1 MSDLERILK
10 LASHGTAD
18 ARSQAPAERELK
30 DVPVVAEDDSQDRQL
45 EAWCKKWSKYK
56 GMNGDPLPLGWVL
69 SKVDSGITT
78 DGIEAGEADK
88 AMEIIYPG
96 KGAEVKSDM
105 NKGDAYAYNVDWGD
119 FEIQKHLPI
128 TNAMQDEFIAI
139 MGDDDESTMQDVY
152 DIVKSA
158 CMETTTEAV
167 GEFAEPIYDLIDMHF
182 EGDCQP
188 VFDDLVRY
196 LSGDQIED
204 FVADFRR
211 NHDLPMGDDMDEAYK
226 KKTKL
231 NASEYK
237 CEDCGDTMHK
247 PTTDCS
253 HDSHDETG
261 DWWKDKNGNG
271 VPDSLEEAP
280 NEGNEFSGAL
290 AQAKKDGK
298 KEFEVDGKKYKVEDA
313 QKGPFVKQ
321 GGNQTVTISPKAKIK
336 TKTGGSKVES
346 APVGEENINELNV
359 PNDKEEVKSRIEKLM
374 KMADDARDAGDSN
387 KAYSIERSSEMAAL
401 QNKLSKLGGDDNWV
415 TPEGGPLSYKKVGE
429 YTYIVKD
436 ENGKEHKAEMGA
448 MGDEQDNY
456 SGDEI
461 EQTMDQEGLAM
472 LIRQAEMGAPTEEIS
487 EAPTIDTTQLITLL
501 KNAGLSEEKIKTKL
515 DEWANTPAG
524 AAEEEATSHGEPYE
538 NFAQSV
544 NLSLKRYLDAEDMK
558 VGLKEHK
565 VEDIKEA
572 YKKSKEK

>member
-1 MSDLERILK
+1 MSDLDRILK

-18 ARSQAPAERELK
+18 AQSQAPAERELK
-30 DVPVVAEDDSQDRQL
+30 EAPGRELKPHAKLALED
-45 EAWCKKWSKYK
+45 WCKRWSKYK
-56 GMNGDPLPLGWVL
+56 GMNGDPLPMGMILA
-69 SKVDSGITT
+69 KVDAGITT

-96 KGAEVKSDM
+96 KGAEMKGDM
-105 NKGDAYAYNVDWGD
+105 NDGDAHAHDVDWGD
-119 FEIQKHLPI
+119 YEIQKHLPL
-128 TNAMQDEFIAI
+128 TNKMQDEFIAI
-139 MGDDDESTMQDVY
+139 MGNDDESTMQGVY
-152 DIVKSA
+152 DIVKNA

-188 VFDDLVRY
+188 VFDDLVRF
-196 LSGDQIED
+196 LSGDQIKE
-204 FVADFRR
+204 FVDDFRR
-211 NHDLPMGDDMDEAYK
+211 HHELPMGDDMDEAQQ
-226 KKTKL
+226 L

-253 HDSHDETG
+253 HDCDDETG
-261 DWWKDKNGNG
+261 SWWKDKDGNG

-290 AQAKKDGK
+290 ADAKKNGK
-298 KEFEVDGKKYKVEDA
+298 KEFEVDGKKYKVE
-313 QKGPFVKQ
+313 
-321 GGNQTVTISPKAKIK
+321 SE
-336 TKTGGSKVES
+336 ES
-346 APVGEENINELNV
+346 ET
-359 PNDKEEVKSRIEKLM
+359 DKEELEES
-374 KMADDARDAGDSN
+374 
-387 KAYSIERSSEMAAL
+387 
-401 QNKLSKLGGDDNWV
+401 
-415 TPEGGPLSYKKVGE
+415 P
-429 YTYIVKD
+429 
-436 ENGKEHKAEMGA
+436 
-448 MGDEQDNY
+448 
-456 SGDEI
+456 
-461 EQTMDQEGLAM
+461 TM
-472 LIRQAEMGAPTEEIS
+472 
-487 EAPTIDTTQLITLL
+487 DTTQLINLM
-501 KNAGLSEEKIKTKL
+501 KNSGLSEEKIKTKL

-572 YKKSKEK
+572 YKRSKGEK